1 MILSFDI
8 GIKNLSYCLIKSE
21 LNNLNNN
28 NNNLNNLNN
37 IEIIDWDIINILK
50 DNEKVKSINIDEL
63 SKRLYIKLSEVFK
76 DKEFDIVLL
85 ENQPVLKNP
94 VMKSVQMLIYGFF
107 LYQKTNLIKNI
118 KLIKLINASN
128 KLKTGLLLN
137 NKFKELKKIIDN
149 KDYNTN
155 LKYSINKKKAVDYT
169 LLYLDYMKLNN
180 FKEFFN
186 LHKKKDDLAD
196 SFLQSIYYIEK
207 FNLII

>member
-8 GIKNLSYCLIKSE
+8 GIKNLSYCLVKSE
-21 LNNLNNN
+21 LNNK
-28 NNNLNNLNN
+28 NNLNN

-63 SKRLYIKLSEVFK
+63 SKRLYMKLNEVFK

-137 NKFKELKKIIDN
+137 NEFKELKKIIDN
-149 KDYNTN
+149 KDYNTKI
-155 LKYSINKKKAVDYT
+155 KYSINKKKAVDYT

-180 FKEFFN
+180 YKEFFN

>member
-207 FNLII
+207 LI

>member
-8 GIKNLSYCLIKSE
+8 GIKNLSYCLIKSQ
-21 LNNLNNN
+21 LNNLNN

-63 SKRLYIKLSEVFK
+63 SKRLYMKLSEVFK

-107 LYQKTNLIKNI
+107 LYQKTNLIKNEI
-118 KLIKLINASN
+118 KHCFDNILFVEEGYVEGGDILNINNHFIIGLSHRTN
-128 KLKTGLLLN
+128 KLGAN
-137 NKFKELKKIIDN
+137 NLSKI
-149 KDYNTN
+149 
-155 LKYSINKKKAVDYT
+155 
-169 LLYLDYMKLNN
+169 
-180 FKEFFN
+180 
-186 LHKKKDDLAD
+186 
-196 SFLQSIYYIEK
+196 LQSLGATVEICK
-207 FNLII
+207 TAPF

>member
-137 NKFKELKKIIDN
+137 NEFKELKKIIDN

>member
-8 GIKNLSYCLIKSE
+8 GIKNLSYCLVKSE
-21 LNNLNNN
+21 LNNNNIN
-28 NNNLNNLNN
+28 K
-37 IEIIDWDIINILK
+37 IEIIDWDIINILQ

-63 SKRLYIKLSEVFK
+63 SKRLYIKLNEVFK

-128 KLKTGLLLN
+128 KLKIGLLLN
-137 NKFKELKKIIDN
+137 NEFKELKKIIDN
-149 KDYNTN
+149 KDYNTK
-155 LKYSINKKKAVDYT
+155 LKYSINKKKAIDYT
-169 LLYLDYMKLNN
+169 LLYLDYIKLNN
-180 FKEFFN
+180 YKEFFN

>member
-1 MILSFDI
+1 MEKNMPR
-8 GIKNLSYCLIKSE
+8 IKLGVYSYNINK
-21 LNNLNNN
+21 
-28 NNNLNNLNN
+28 

-63 SKRLYIKLSEVFK
+63 SKRLYIKLNEVFK

-128 KLKTGLLLN
+128 KLKIELLLN
-137 NKFKELKKIIDN
+137 NEFKELKKIIDN
-149 KDYNTN
+149 KDYNTK
-155 LKYSINKKKAVDYT
+155 LKYSINKKKAIDYT
-169 LLYLDYMKLNN
+169 LLYLDYIKLNN
-180 FKEFFN
+180 YKEFFN

>member
-8 GIKNLSYCLIKSE
+8 GIKNLSYCLVKSE
-21 LNNLNNN
+21 LNNDTINK
-28 NNNLNNLNN
+28 

-76 DKEFDIVLL
+76 DKEFNIVLL

-128 KLKTGLLLN
+128 KLKIGLLLN
-137 NKFKELKKIIDN
+137 NEFKELKKNIDN
-149 KDYNTN
+149 KDYNTKI
-155 LKYSINKKKAVDYT
+155 KYSINKKKAIDYT
-169 LLYLDYMKLNN
+169 LLYLNYLKLNN
-180 FKEFFN
+180 YKEFFN

>member
-8 GIKNLSYCLIKSE
+8 GIKNLSYCLVKSE
-21 LNNLNNN
+21 LNNNNIN
-28 NNNLNNLNN
+28 K

-63 SKRLYIKLSEVFK
+63 SKRLYIKLNEVFK

-128 KLKTGLLLN
+128 KLKIELLLN
-137 NKFKELKKIIDN
+137 NEFKELKKIIDN
-149 KDYNTN
+149 KDYNTK
-155 LKYSINKKKAVDYT
+155 LKYSINKKKAIDYT
-169 LLYLDYMKLNN
+169 LLYLDYIKLNN
-180 FKEFFN
+180 YKEFFN

>member
-8 GIKNLSYCLIKSE
+8 GIKNLSYCLVKSE
-21 LNNLNNN
+21 LNNINNDN
-28 NNNLNNLNN
+28 INK

-63 SKRLYIKLSEVFK
+63 SKRLYIKLNEVFK

-128 KLKTGLLLN
+128 KLKIGLLLN
-137 NKFKELKKIIDN
+137 NEFKELKKKFDN
-149 KDYNTN
+149 KDYNTK

-207 FNLII
+207 LI

>member
-8 GIKNLSYCLIKSE
+8 GIKNLSYCLIKSQ
-21 LNNLNNN
+21 LNNLNN

-37 IEIIDWDIINILK
+37 IEIIDWNIINILK

-63 SKRLYIKLSEVFK
+63 SKRLYMKLNEVFK

-137 NKFKELKKIIDN
+137 NEFKELKKIIDN

-180 FKEFFN
+180 YKDFFN

-207 FNLII
+207 LI

>member
-8 GIKNLSYCLIKSE
+8 GIKNLSYCLVKSE
-21 LNNLNNN
+21 LNNINNDN
-28 NNNLNNLNN
+28 INK

-128 KLKTGLLLN
+128 KLKIGLLLN
-137 NKFKELKKIIDN
+137 NEFKELKKNIDN
-149 KDYNTN
+149 KDYNTKI
-155 LKYSINKKKAVDYT
+155 KYSINKKKAIDYT
-169 LLYLDYMKLNN
+169 LLYLNYLKLNN
-180 FKEFFN
+180 YKEFFN

>member
-8 GIKNLSYCLIKSE
+8 GIKNLSYCLVKSE
-21 LNNLNNN
+21 LNNDNINK
-28 NNNLNNLNN
+28 

-128 KLKTGLLLN
+128 KLKIGLLLN
-137 NKFKELKKIIDN
+137 NEFKELKKIIDN
-149 KDYNTN
+149 KDYNTK

-169 LLYLDYMKLNN
+169 LLYLDYLKLNN
-180 FKEFFN
+180 YKDFFN

>member
-8 GIKNLSYCLIKSE
+8 GIKNLSYCLVKSE
-21 LNNLNNN
+21 LNNDNTNK
-28 NNNLNNLNN
+28 

-50 DNEKVKSINIDEL
+50 DNEKVKNINIDEL

-128 KLKTGLLLN
+128 KLKIGLLLN
-137 NKFKELKKIIDN
+137 NEFKEFKKIIDN
-149 KDYNTN
+149 KDYNTK
-155 LKYSINKKKAVDYT
+155 LKYSINKKKAIDYT
-169 LLYLDYMKLNN
+169 LLYLNYLKLNN
-180 FKEFFN
+180 YKDFFN

>member
-8 GIKNLSYCLIKSE
+8 GIKNLSYCLVKSE
-21 LNNLNNN
+21 LNNDNINK
-28 NNNLNNLNN
+28 

-76 DKEFDIVLL
+76 DKDFDIVLL

-128 KLKTGLLLN
+128 KLKIGLLLN
-137 NKFKELKKIIDN
+137 NEFKELKKNIDN
-149 KDYNTN
+149 KDYNTKI
-155 LKYSINKKKAVDYT
+155 KYSINKKKAIDYT
-169 LLYLDYMKLNN
+169 LLYLNYLKLNN
-180 FKEFFN
+180 YKEFFN

-207 FNLII
+207 LI

>member
-8 GIKNLSYCLIKSE
+8 GIKNLSYCLIKSQ
-21 LNNLNNN
+21 LNNLNN

-63 SKRLYIKLSEVFK
+63 SKRLYMKLNEVFK

-128 KLKTGLLLN
+128 KLKIGLLLN
-137 NKFKELKKIIDN
+137 NEFKELKKIIDN

-180 FKEFFN
+180 YKDFFN

-207 FNLII
+207 LI

>member
-8 GIKNLSYCLIKSE
+8 GIKNLSYCLVKSE
-21 LNNLNNN
+21 LNNDNINK
-28 NNNLNNLNN
+28 

-128 KLKTGLLLN
+128 KLKIGLLLN
-137 NKFKELKKIIDN
+137 NEFKELKKNIDN
-149 KDYNTN
+149 KDYNTKI
-155 LKYSINKKKAVDYT
+155 KYSINKKKAIDYT
-169 LLYLDYMKLNN
+169 LLYLNYLKLNN
-180 FKEFFN
+180 YKEFFN

>member
-21 LNNLNNN
+21 LNNDNINK
-28 NNNLNNLNN
+28 

-50 DNEKVKSINIDEL
+50 DNEKVKNINIDEL
-63 SKRLYIKLSEVFK
+63 SKRLYIKLNEVFK

-128 KLKTGLLLN
+128 KLKIGLLLN
-137 NKFKELKKIIDN
+137 NEFKELKKIIDN
-149 KDYNTN
+149 KDYNTK
-155 LKYSINKKKAVDYT
+155 LKYSINKKKAIDYT
-169 LLYLDYMKLNN
+169 LLYLDYIKLNN
-180 FKEFFN
+180 YKEFFN

>member
-8 GIKNLSYCLIKSE
+8 GIKNLSYCLVKSD
-21 LNNLNNN
+21 LNNL

-128 KLKTGLLLN
+128 KLKIGLLLN
-137 NKFKELKKIIDN
+137 NEFKELKKNIDN
-149 KDYNTN
+149 KDYNTK

-169 LLYLDYMKLNN
+169 LLYLNYLKLNN
-180 FKEFFN
+180 YKEFFN

>member
-8 GIKNLSYCLIKSE
+8 GIKNLSYCLVKSE
-21 LNNLNNN
+21 LNNDNINK
-28 NNNLNNLNN
+28 

-50 DNEKVKSINIDEL
+50 DNEKVKNINIDEL

-128 KLKTGLLLN
+128 KLKIGLLLN
-137 NKFKELKKIIDN
+137 NEFKELKKIIDN
-149 KDYNTN
+149 KDYNTK
-155 LKYSINKKKAVDYT
+155 LKYSINKKKAIDYT
-169 LLYLDYMKLNN
+169 LLYLDYLKLNN
-180 FKEFFN
+180 YKEFFN

-207 FNLII
+207 INLII

>member
-8 GIKNLSYCLIKSE
+8 GIKNLSYCLVKSE
-21 LNNLNNN
+21 LNNDTINK
-28 NNNLNNLNN
+28 

-76 DKEFDIVLL
+76 DKEFNIVLL

-128 KLKTGLLLN
+128 KLKIGLLLN
-137 NKFKELKKIIDN
+137 NEFKEFKKNIDN
-149 KDYNTN
+149 KDYNTKI
-155 LKYSINKKKAVDYT
+155 KYSINKKKAIDYT
-169 LLYLDYMKLNN
+169 LLYLNYLKLNN
-180 FKEFFN
+180 YKEFFN

>member
-8 GIKNLSYCLIKSE
+8 GIKNLSYCLVKSE
-21 LNNLNNN
+21 LNNDNINK
-28 NNNLNNLNN
+28 

-76 DKEFDIVLL
+76 DKEFNIVLL

-128 KLKTGLLLN
+128 KLKIGLLLN
-137 NKFKELKKIIDN
+137 NEFKELKKIIDN
-149 KDYNTN
+149 KDYNTK

-169 LLYLDYMKLNN
+169 LLYLDYLKLNN
-180 FKEFFN
+180 YKDFFN

>member
-8 GIKNLSYCLIKSE
+8 GIKNLSYCLVKSE
-21 LNNLNNN
+21 LNNDNINK
-28 NNNLNNLNN
+28 

-128 KLKTGLLLN
+128 KLKIGLLLN
-137 NKFKELKKIIDN
+137 NEFKELKKIIDN
-149 KDYNTN
+149 KDYNTK
-155 LKYSINKKKAVDYT
+155 LKYSINKKKAIDYT
-169 LLYLDYMKLNN
+169 LLYLDYIKLNSY
-180 FKEFFN
+180 KEFFN

-207 FNLII
+207 INLII

>member
-21 LNNLNNN
+21 LNNDNINK
-28 NNNLNNLNN
+28 

-50 DNEKVKSINIDEL
+50 DNEKVKNINIDEL
-63 SKRLYIKLSEVFK
+63 SKRLYIKLNEVFK

-128 KLKTGLLLN
+128 KLKIGLLLN
-137 NKFKELKKIIDN
+137 NEFKELKKIIDN
-149 KDYNTN
+149 KDYNTK
-155 LKYSINKKKAVDYT
+155 LKYSINKKKAIDYT
-169 LLYLDYMKLNN
+169 LLYLDYLKLNN
-180 FKEFFN
+180 YKEFFN

>member
-8 GIKNLSYCLIKSE
+8 GIKNLSYCLVKSE
-21 LNNLNNN
+21 LNNDTINK
-28 NNNLNNLNN
+28 

-128 KLKTGLLLN
+128 KLKIGLLLN
-137 NKFKELKKIIDN
+137 NEFKELKKNIDN
-149 KDYNTN
+149 KDYNTK
-155 LKYSINKKKAVDYT
+155 LKYSINKKKAIDYT
-169 LLYLDYMKLNN
+169 LLYLNYLKLNN
-180 FKEFFN
+180 YKEFFN

>member
-1 MILSFDI
+1 M
-8 GIKNLSYCLIKSE
+8 
-21 LNNLNNN
+21 
-28 NNNLNNLNN
+28 
-37 IEIIDWDIINILK
+37 
-50 DNEKVKSINIDEL
+50 
-63 SKRLYIKLSEVFK
+63 VFK

-137 NKFKELKKIIDN
+137 NEFKELKKIIDN

-180 FKEFFN
+180 YKDFFN

-207 FNLII
+207 LI

>member
-8 GIKNLSYCLIKSE
+8 GIKNLSYCLVKSE
-21 LNNLNNN
+21 LNNDNINK
-28 NNNLNNLNN
+28 

-76 DKEFDIVLL
+76 DKEFNIVLL

-128 KLKTGLLLN
+128 KLKIGLLLN
-137 NKFKELKKIIDN
+137 NEFKELKKNIDN
-149 KDYNTN
+149 KDYNTKI
-155 LKYSINKKKAVDYT
+155 KYNINKKKAIDYT
-169 LLYLDYMKLNN
+169 LLYLNYLKLNN
-180 FKEFFN
+180 YKEFFN

>member
-8 GIKNLSYCLIKSE
+8 GIKNLSYCLIKSQ
-21 LNNLNNN
+21 LNNLNN

-63 SKRLYIKLSEVFK
+63 SKRLYMKLSEVFK

-128 KLKTGLLLN
+128 KLKIGLLLN
-137 NKFKELKKIIDN
+137 NEFKELKKNIDI
-149 KDYNTN
+149 KDYNTKI
-155 LKYSINKKKAVDYT
+155 KYSINKKKAIDYT
-169 LLYLDYMKLNN
+169 LLYLNYLKLNN
-180 FKEFFN
+180 YKELFN

>member
-8 GIKNLSYCLIKSE
+8 GIKNLSYCLVKSE
-21 LNNLNNN
+21 LNNYNINK
-28 NNNLNNLNN
+28 

-63 SKRLYIKLSEVFK
+63 SKRLYIKLNEVFK

-128 KLKTGLLLN
+128 KLKIGLLLN
-137 NKFKELKKIIDN
+137 NEFKELKKNIDI
-149 KDYNTN
+149 KDYNTKI
-155 LKYSINKKKAVDYT
+155 KYSINKKKAIDYT
-169 LLYLDYMKLNN
+169 LLYLNYLKLNN
-180 FKEFFN
+180 YKEFFN

>member
-8 GIKNLSYCLIKSE
+8 GIKNLSYCLVKSE
-21 LNNLNNN
+21 LNNINNDN
-28 NNNLNNLNN
+28 INK

-128 KLKTGLLLN
+128 KLKIGLLLN
-137 NKFKELKKIIDN
+137 NEFKELKKNIDN
-149 KDYNTN
+149 KDYNTKI
-155 LKYSINKKKAVDYT
+155 KYSINKKKAIDYT
-169 LLYLDYMKLNN
+169 LLYLNYLKLNN
-180 FKEFFN
+180 YKEFFN

-207 FNLII
+207 LI

>member
-8 GIKNLSYCLIKSE
+8 GIKNLSYCLVKSE
-21 LNNLNNN
+21 LNNINNDN
-28 NNNLNNLNN
+28 INK

-128 KLKTGLLLN
+128 KLKIGLLLN
-137 NKFKELKKIIDN
+137 NEFKELKKIIDN
-149 KDYNTN
+149 KDYNTKI
-155 LKYSINKKKAVDYT
+155 KYSINKKKAIDYT
-169 LLYLDYMKLNN
+169 LLYLNYLKLNN
-180 FKEFFN
+180 YKEFFN

-207 FNLII
+207 LI